1 MCVLCKIIADQRD
14 TSTMIEMD
22 TAGAGLLSSPA
33 DVFSRESTTS
43 TGAAQRQSPWPLG
56 PSPRTADPQPGGDVS
71 DSAGGGPST
80 AAVSG
85 GVPAATFSPRLGD
98 GQFTGSRAPSFYG
111 ADTDTSPPRLQ
122 PNNDYRPTSGKSIV
136 IRNLYYHQN
145 KSRAATKEK
154 IKALNYNLTKYGLNF
169 GILCENFNIQIHSQ
183 I

>member
-1 MCVLCKIIADQRD
+1 
-14 TSTMIEMD
+14 MIEMD
-22 TAGAGLLSSPA
+22 TAGGGLLSSPP

-43 TGAAQRQSPWPLG
+43 TGPAQRQSPWPLG
-56 PSPRTADPQPGGDVS
+56 PSPRTADPQPGGDGS

-98 GQFTGSRAPSFYG
+98 GQFTGSRAASFYG

-136 IRNLYYHQN
+136 IGNLCHL
-145 KSRAATKEK
+145 SE
-154 IKALNYNLTKYGLNF
+154 
-169 GILCENFNIQIHSQ
+169 
-183 I
+183 